1 MENTSCLFDFSNA
14 ATLTGWTVVD
24 DPVMG
29 GRSRGSLALDP
40 EGHGVFSGEV
50 SLENNGGFSSIR
62 FDCGRVPLHGA
73 GHIVLRVQGDGKR
86 YQFRI
91 RARKSDPHAYVAYFD
106 TLGSWE
112 EIRLPLQGFY
122 PSFRGRKLALPNFEG
137 DSLEEVGILIGNQ
150 RAEHFCLRIDRIGL
164 EKE

>member
-1 MENTSCLFDFSNA
+1 MKMTYCIFDFNKD
-14 ATLTGWTVVD
+14 TPLKGWTVVD

-29 GRSRGSLALDP
+29 GRSRGSLSVDS

-62 FDCGRVPLHGA
+62 YDCGKVNLNGVR
-73 GHIVLRVQGDGKR
+73 HIVLRVQGDGKR

-91 RARKSDPHAYVAYFD
+91 KERKSDAHAYVAYFD
-106 TLGSWE
+106 TLGGWE

-122 PSFRGRKLALPNFEG
+122 PSFRGRRLSMPDFEG
-137 DSLEEVGILIGNQ
+137 DSLEEIGILIGNK
-150 RAEHFCLRIDRIGL
+150 RAEPFILRIDRIGL
-164 EKE
+164 ETD